1 MSQIKKHVVIH
12 APLGKVLGLARDPK
26 RWGEWYCGSSGEK
39 VLACGTSGRRLEV
52 GMRFPLTQKVL
63 EDWTGT
69 AGARWRVR
77 SRDPM
82 ETVQVESGREFVLL
96 PGEQVWDYRP
106 ANGNTEVVVEVDFEV
121 PPELADRGAE
131 PEEVQRLE
139 AETLEHTLANLR
151 ALCEAA

>member
-12 APLGKVLGLARDPK
+12 ASLGKVIGLARDPK

-39 VLACGTSGRRLEV
+39 VLACGTSSRRLEV

-63 EDWTGT
+63 EDWASA

-77 SRDPM
+77 STGPL
-82 ETVQVESGREFVLL
+82 ESVQVESDREFVLL

-106 ANGNTEVVVEVDFEV
+106 SNGNTEVRVEVDFDV
-121 PPELADRGAE
+121 PPKLADRGAA
-131 PEEVQRLE
+131 PAEVDRLE